1 MHILYRTYGY
11 ERSDIKAM
19 VSKRTYNSQY
29 GLKIFTF
36 YTKVQTKQ
44 ENYFFYFFFIMQ
56 HNFTNFSLTTKMS
69 YFHKSSFAI
78 KTMTPEHQN
87 AIKRRINTRGDYTS
101 ALTEYK
107 FG

>member
-1 MHILYRTYGY
+1 
-11 ERSDIKAM
+11 
-19 VSKRTYNSQY
+19 
-29 GLKIFTF
+29 
-36 YTKVQTKQ
+36 
-44 ENYFFYFFFIMQ
+44 MQ

-87 AIKRRINTRGDYTS
+87 AIKRRINTQGDYTS

>member
-1 MHILYRTYGY
+1 
-11 ERSDIKAM
+11 
-19 VSKRTYNSQY
+19 
-29 GLKIFTF
+29 
-36 YTKVQTKQ
+36 
-44 ENYFFYFFFIMQ
+44 MQ
-56 HNFTNFSLTTKMS
+56 HYFTNFSLTTKMS